1 MHWGFVLKSVPPA
14 VSEDAAEAAV
24 GPVGDNNDA
33 GDEQATAS
41 ANAVEIVRPASV
53 RRSICGFTGISFEKW
68 GLNLSIGQRKL

>member
-1 MHWGFVLKSVPPA
+1 LIEKSVPTVCPEA
-14 VSEDAAEAAV
+14 ADDAETAAV
-24 GPVGDNNDA
+24 GPVGDNSDA